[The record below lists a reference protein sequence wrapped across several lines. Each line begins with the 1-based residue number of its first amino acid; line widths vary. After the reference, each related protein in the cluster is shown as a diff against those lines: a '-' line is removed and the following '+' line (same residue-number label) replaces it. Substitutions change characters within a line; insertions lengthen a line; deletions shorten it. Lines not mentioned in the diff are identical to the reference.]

1 MLKYHPDTRFL
12 TDYAAG
18 SLPESQAL
26 CVAAH
31 LHYCHS
37 CRKHIS
43 ELMELGAELFMT
55 QAPDSVNA
63 DSFDKLMEKLDAPQP
78 EAQPDT
84 LQTDQ
89 VHSTPGEQN
98 ALPRAIRKITG
109 GNIEKLSWRNLG
121 KSFRYSTIQTGDSQ
135 RESSLLE
142 IKAGGEIPKHHHGG
156 DEITVVLKGSFS
168 DQEDRYHVG
177 DYIVRTSG
185 ETHTPVASQ
194 DEDCLCLA
202 TLDAPIV
209 MNNWIYRL
217 LTPFINKPTSTA

>member
-1 MLKYHPDTRFL
+1 MVKYHPDTRFL
-12 TDYAAG
+12 TDYVAG
-18 SLPESQAL
+18 SLPASQAL

-31 LHYCHS
+31 LHYCPA
-37 CRKHIS
+37 CRIKVG
-43 ELMELGAELFMT
+43 ELTELGTALFLG
-55 QAPDSVNA
+55 QEVPAREPPAVEA
-63 DSFDKLMEKLDAPQP
+63 DSFEQTMARIESGAGKAAGTQRVKQDKDA
-78 EAQPDT
+78 
-84 LQTDQ
+84 
-89 VHSTPGEQN
+89 
-98 ALPRAIRKITG
+98 ALPRAIQKLTRG
-109 GNIEKLSWRNLG
+109 DIEALSWHRIG
-121 KSFRYSTIQTGDSQ
+121 KAFRYATIGLGDKH
-135 RESSLLE
+135 RETSLLH
-142 IKAGGEIPKHHHGG
+142 IRAGGKLPKHHHRG

-217 LTPFINKPTSTA
+217 LMPFFNRHTAG